1 MSFLKL
7 RTRVPVPVVRIQ
19 QMFSLRIGRKG
30 VKAQGVAPDEARA
43 TIPPVAFS
51 FLIGVAMKPVLFRV
65 GIFVVGVLVAGAVDA
80 SAQMLQSTD
89 KVFAGLSFGNQT
101 KARTFTTSGSQPLY
115 DETASFES
123 QVGIG
128 SESLLDISGG
138 VRVWKNVAVGLG
150 WSSYSDTSTGTM
162 TASIPDPLFFD
173 TPHSASTTVEGLEHK
188 ETQIH
193 VSLYWLQPLTDK
205 LDVALYGGPTF
216 FSVKQD
222 VLTGITV
229 PTGGTTISAVTTT
242 TIDESA
248 TGLHVGLDIRYL
260 IIKNAGV
267 GAFARYTS
275 GKFDTTAID
284 AGSMEVGGFQYGVGL
299 RVRF

>member
-1 MSFLKL
+1 
-7 RTRVPVPVVRIQ
+7 
-19 QMFSLRIGRKG
+19 
-30 VKAQGVAPDEARA
+30 
-43 TIPPVAFS
+43 
-51 FLIGVAMKPVLFRV
+51 MKPVLFRV
-65 GIFVVGVLVAGAVDA
+65 GILVAGVLVAGSVREA

-89 KVFAGLSFGNQT
+89 KVFAGLSFGSQT

-115 DETASFES
+115 GETASFES

-128 SESLLDISGG
+128 SERLVDLSGG

-162 TASIPDPLFFD
+162 TAAIPDPLFFD
-173 TPHSASTTVEGLEHK
+173 ALHSRSTTVEGLEHK
-188 ETQIH
+188 EQQIH
-193 VSLYWLQPLTDK
+193 LSLYWLQPLTDK
-205 LDVALYGGPTF
+205 LDLALYGGPTL

-229 PTGGTTISAVTTT
+229 PTAGTTIGSVTTT

-260 IIKNAGV
+260 IIKNAGI
-267 GAFARYTS
+267 GAFARYATA
-275 GKFDTTAID
+275 KVDTTAID
-284 AGSMEVGGFQYGVGL
+284 SGSMEVGGFQYGIGL